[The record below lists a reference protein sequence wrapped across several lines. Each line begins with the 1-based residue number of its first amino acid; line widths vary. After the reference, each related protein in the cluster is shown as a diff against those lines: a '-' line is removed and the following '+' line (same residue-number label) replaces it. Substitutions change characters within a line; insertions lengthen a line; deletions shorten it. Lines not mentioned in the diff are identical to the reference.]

1 MKTHYFDTLCFID
14 FSNLQ
19 SNDNKLQNRLDG
31 LVFKEAINSWQ
42 LIDANHLHLHTVK
55 KTIINARDLPKL
67 NSICY

>member
-42 LIDANHLHLHTVK
+42 LI
-55 KTIINARDLPKL
+55 KL
-67 NSICY
+67 KMPPASPIMSGA